1 MKPFLELVAEHLYE
15 IHGNGISNLTL
26 VFPNRRASLFF
37 SRYLSKLIDKPVWFP
52 ETSTVSNLMFTLA
65 NVKTADSLMLNYKL
79 YKAYIQATQSLEP
92 YDEFYFWGNVM
103 LADFE
108 QIDKYLVD
116 PQKLFTNI
124 NDLKSITQQ
133 FNEFDKDTLEII
145 NRFLNI
151 FSHTD
156 QSQIQSRYSIIW
168 ANLYGIYN
176 TFTNNLILEGEAYEG
191 LAYRIAAS
199 NLLKDDSTTQD
210 KTYVFIGFNALSK
223 SERQLLMHLKNQGKA
238 IFYWDYDNY
247 YVKPNIEHLVEHE
260 AGLFMRQNLKDFP
273 NALSNVDFAYIANK
287 NLNKK
292 ITLIASPLEVLQ
304 AKIVPTILDELNPDN
319 TDDSTT
325 AIVLPDE
332 KLLLPLLTALPEKYC
347 NANITME
354 YPFRETSAYSFID
367 ALLNLQKLSDKQA
380 KFYYRDVLVILSH
393 PYIQMV
399 CPNEAANI
407 RNTIIE
413 SQLLNLTAENF
424 TGNNTLELIFTPVSK
439 GSELAGY
446 LISCVNAM
454 VAQLSDHLKTN
465 DDRLKFEIEYLL
477 TINRALKRLS
487 RVISE
492 IDEEYPNKIFRSYL
506 TKALTE
512 QRISFIGEPLSGI
525 QIMGFLETRNLDFK
539 NLVILSVNDNLLP
552 GNHFKPS
559 FITPT
564 LRKAYGL
571 PDYPHQNAIYA
582 YYFYRLMQRAENI
595 YLIYTSKTEGMKSG
609 ELSRFV
615 EQIRKETDLPIKEIA
630 INFEIGSGSEK
641 TIEVAKNDLIIK
653 RLSKYFEESENGK
666 YLSPSALVEF
676 KNCPLRFFYNRVLGI
691 APPEGLEEELDA
703 IGIGNVFHS
712 AMEQIYSDLVGK
724 EVTNDQILLKLN
736 QPGLVEETVFRSFNE
751 ITKFNGT
758 IVELNGRNRLLLD
771 RVNWMVKNALKT
783 DLARAPYK
791 LMATELEVVTSI
803 PIDING
809 KTVSV
814 RLGGKIDRLEGRNG
828 KITIVDFKTGS
839 YKKTKT
845 NINNIDE
852 LEKNTEKDGLLQ
864 QLIYKYLYSKSK
876 DIDKSEIDILLWFV
890 RNIKED
896 PTTQIPDTEEF
907 WDNFIGYLKG
917 NIISIL
923 DDKPFTQ
930 TSNPDL
936 CKLCNYN
943 TICIRITNER

>member
-1 MKPFLELVAEHLYE
+1 MKPFLELVAEHLYK

-37 SRYLSKLIDKPVWFP
+37 SRYLSKLIDKPIWFP
-52 ETSTVSNLMFTLA
+52 ETTTVSDLMYTLA
-65 NVKTADSLMLNYKL
+65 TVKPADALMLNYKL
-79 YKAYIQATQSLEP
+79 YKAYIQATQTLEP

-103 LADFE
+103 LADFD

-116 PQKLFTNI
+116 PKKLFTNI
-124 NDLKSITQQ
+124 NDLKSIAQQ

-145 NRFLNI
+145 NQFLNI

-156 QSQIQSRYSIIW
+156 ESQIQSRYSKIW
-168 ANLYGIYN
+168 ANLYEIYN

-191 LAYRIAAS
+191 LAYRIAAI
-199 NLLKDDSTTQD
+199 NLLKDDSITQD

-223 SERQLLMHLKNQGKA
+223 SERQLLIHLKNQGKA

-247 YVKPNIEHLVEHE
+247 YVKPNIEHIVEHE

-273 NALSNVDFAYIANK
+273 NALSNVDFDYIANK

-304 AKIVPTILDELNPDN
+304 AKIVPTILDELTPENTDN
-319 TDDSTT
+319 TTT

-332 KLLLPLLTALPEKYC
+332 KLLLPLLSALPEKYS

-354 YPFRETSAYSFID
+354 YPLRETSAYSFID
-367 ALLNLQKLSDKQA
+367 ALLNLHKLSDKQA
-380 KFYYRDVLVILSH
+380 KFYYRDVLAILLH

-399 CPNEAANI
+399 CPNEATNI
-407 RNTIIE
+407 RNAIIE
-413 SQLLNLTAENF
+413 RQLLNLTPDTF
-424 TGNNTLELIFTPVSK
+424 SGNNTLELIFTPVSK

-446 LISCVNAM
+446 LTSCINAM

-465 DDRLKFEIEYLL
+465 DDKLQFEIEYLL
-477 TINRALKRLS
+477 TINRTLKRLS

-512 QRISFIGEPLSGI
+512 QRTSFIGEPLSGI
-525 QIMGFLETRNLDFK
+525 QIMGFLETRNLDFR

-559 FITPT
+559 FITPS

-571 PDYPHQNAIYA
+571 PDYTHQNAIYA
-582 YYFYRLMQRAENI
+582 FYFYRLMQRAENI

-615 EQIRKETDLPIKEIA
+615 EQLRKETDLPIKEIA
-630 INFEIGSGSEK
+630 INFEIGSNFEK
-641 TIEVAKNDLIIK
+641 PIAVTKNELIFN
-653 RLSKYFEESENGK
+653 RLSKYFEEYEHGK
-666 YLSPSALVEF
+666 YLSPSAIVEF
-676 KNCPLRFFYNRVLGI
+676 KNCPLRFFFNRVLGI
-691 APPEGLEEELDA
+691 APPEEFEEELDA
-703 IGIGNVFHS
+703 MGIGSVFHK
-712 AMEQIYSDLVGK
+712 AMELIYNDLVGK
-724 EVTNDQILLKLN
+724 EVTNSQIQLKLN
-736 QPGLVEETVFRSFNE
+736 QPGLVEETVFSSFKE

-758 IVELNGRNRLLLD
+758 IEELNGRNRLLLD
-771 RVNWMVKNALKT
+771 RVSWMVKNALKT
-783 DLARAPYK
+783 DLSRTPYK
-791 LMATELEVVTSI
+791 LLAIEQEVEATI
-803 PIDING
+803 PIELNG
-809 KTVSV
+809 KTSNV
-814 RLGGKIDRLEGRNG
+814 RLGGKIDRLEERNG
-828 KITIVDFKTGS
+828 KITIVDFKTGG
-839 YKKTKT
+839 YNNKKTKIDNT
-845 NINNIDE
+845 DE
-852 LEKNTEKDGLLQ
+852 LEKNTDKDGLLQ
-864 QLIYKYLYSKSK
+864 QLIYKYIYSKSK
-876 DIDKSEIDILLWFV
+876 GIDKSAVDILLWYV
-890 RNIKED
+890 RNTKD
-896 PTTQIPDTEEF
+896 DSKTQIPDTEDF

-917 NIISIL
+917 NIVSIL

-930 TSNPDL
+930 TPNSKL
-936 CKLCNYN
+936 CDLCNYN
-943 TICIRITNER
+943 TICNKITID